1 MMTLCDKAE
10 KVERHAFEK
19 WMSDNGLWPKA
30 VEKDYQGNYKLLS
43 VSSAWTVW
51 QARAA
56 MSAEIL
62 KKYNDTL

>member
-1 MMTLCDKAE
+1 MMTLSDKA
-10 KVERHAFEK
+10 KKIERPIFER
-19 WMSDNGLWPKA
+19 WMSDNGQWPEA
-30 VEKDYQGNYKLLS
+30 VEKDYKGNYKLLS

-62 KKYNDTL
+62 KEYDDTL